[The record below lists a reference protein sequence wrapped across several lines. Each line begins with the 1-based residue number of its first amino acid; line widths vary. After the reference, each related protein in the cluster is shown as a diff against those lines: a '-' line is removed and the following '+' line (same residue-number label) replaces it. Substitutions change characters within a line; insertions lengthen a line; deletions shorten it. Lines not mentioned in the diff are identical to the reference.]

1 MAAEFDLNLF
11 FVYRIKG
18 QEWPALPGL
27 LAATPPRRA
36 ARGRQDDNLVIYLT
50 LSGNTPFPSSEYNQI
65 TAQMAERFYQN
76 PGSLTSALRA
86 TAETLNQAL
95 VERNM
100 RSTGHGQ
107 YILARLILGVLR
119 GAQFIF
125 VQCGPTHVF
134 HLTSEKVGHIH
145 DPQISGR
152 GLGFSQTTPLYFSQ
166 VDLRPGDLVMLC
178 ATLPSGWD
186 VTLQSERNVPM
197 PEALRRKLFSL
208 NDEDLDAVLVQ
219 AQAGS
224 GKVNILQSFKPV
236 PEMPPRAPA
245 PVPTRQAPQP
255 AQAVSKPS
263 ADLEPAAASAAGT
276 PPEQVAPPPSQT
288 ERVAASPVPSFAAP
302 PEPVQTSAA
311 EASLASPPGGAEQAA
326 QATPPRPEA
335 IRPGRFVR
343 PLGRSRPQSAP
354 ADGAASP
361 PQSEGGIRP
370 SRYVAPRDTANIPE
384 ISRPASRRRT
394 DFFRWLARGLQSG
407 RGLVQSISNGVR
419 KILPRLLPGQPE
431 GESAAMSGSTMA
443 FIAISV
449 PLLIVTIAVMV
460 YTRYGRASQYEENYK
475 LAVTA
480 AVDAIGQ
487 SDPAVIRYAW
497 ESTLYY
503 LERAESYQVTQDS
516 QALRWQAQAELD
528 NLDRIVRLEFHPAI
542 ISGLDKTIKVS
553 RMAASETDLYLLN
566 AARGDVLRA
575 LRTNQGYEIDPDFK
589 CEPGTYGDYSVGQLV
604 DVAALSNSNLYH
616 NATLLAIDAKGM
628 LLYCAKGLEPRA
640 VPLPAPGLEWNS
652 IAAFTLDADSNTLY
666 VLDPTGS
673 AVWSYFWIKDKFE
686 NPILFFGE
694 QVPQG
699 MNTAIDLAAR
709 GSDLYLLFQD
719 GHVAACVGGARCVDP
734 APFDDPR
741 PGHLSGATIT
751 DAVFTQ
757 MLFAGPSDPALY
769 MLESKTKAVYRFSA
783 RPDSLNLL
791 GQFQP
796 TVDQRRVQFTSPVTA
811 MAVSPN
817 RYIFLSLDDQVYYAT
832 DVP

>member
-1 MAAEFDLNLF
+1 M
-11 FVYRIKG
+11 
-18 QEWPALPGL
+18 
-27 LAATPPRRA
+27 T
-36 ARGRQDDNLVIYLT
+36 
-50 LSGNTPFPSSEYNQI
+50 
-65 TAQMAERFYQN
+65 
-76 PGSLTSALRA
+76 
-86 TAETLNQAL
+86 
-95 VERNM
+95 
-100 RSTGHGQ
+100 
-107 YILARLILGVLR
+107 
-119 GAQFIF
+119 
-125 VQCGPTHVF
+125 
-134 HLTSEKVGHIH
+134 
-145 DPQISGR
+145 
-152 GLGFSQTTPLYFSQ
+152 
-166 VDLRPGDLVMLC
+166 
-178 ATLPSGWD
+178 
-186 VTLQSERNVPM
+186 
-197 PEALRRKLFSL
+197 
-208 NDEDLDAVLVQ
+208 
-219 AQAGS
+219 
-224 GKVNILQSFKPV
+224 
-236 PEMPPRAPA
+236 
-245 PVPTRQAPQP
+245 
-255 AQAVSKPS
+255 
-263 ADLEPAAASAAGT
+263 
-276 PPEQVAPPPSQT
+276 
-288 ERVAASPVPSFAAP
+288 
-302 PEPVQTSAA
+302 
-311 EASLASPPGGAEQAA
+311 
-326 QATPPRPEA
+326 
-335 IRPGRFVR
+335 
-343 PLGRSRPQSAP
+343 
-354 ADGAASP
+354 
-361 PQSEGGIRP
+361 
-370 SRYVAPRDTANIPE
+370 
-384 ISRPASRRRT
+384 
-394 DFFRWLARGLQSG
+394 
-407 RGLVQSISNGVR
+407 
-419 KILPRLLPGQPE
+419 
-431 GESAAMSGSTMA
+431 
-443 FIAISV
+443 FIAIAV

-480 AVDAIGQ
+480 AVGAIGQ
-487 SDPAVIRYAW
+487 SDPVVIRHAW

-516 QALRWQAQAELD
+516 QSLRWQAQAELD

-542 ISGLDKTIKVS
+542 ISGLDKTIQVS

-640 VPLPAPGLEWNS
+640 VPLPAPGLGWKS
-652 IAAFTLDADSNTLY
+652 ISAFTLDTDNNTLY
-666 VLDPTGS
+666 VLDPTSS